1 MKAST
6 LMWLALIV
14 AVGVS
19 MFLLKYKVQALEE
32 ELVAK
37 QVQIAQDQD
46 AIRVLEAEWAYF
58 NDPDRLRR
66 LSAEHLGLVQ
76 PSADQVKTIAALPF
90 REGIVPLPK
99 SRDETASPALQSS
112 DRSLNHERASAAQ
125 PAATSAPRFL
135 SVGPVFFARIQR
147 YLMPAHAEEPFTA
160 EGVAP

>member
-6 LMWLALIV
+6 LMWLALTV

-19 MFLLKYKVQALEE
+19 MFLLKYKVQSLEE

-66 LSAEHLGLVQ
+66 LSAEHLGFVQ
-76 PSADQVKTIAALPF
+76 PSADHVKTIAALPF
-90 REGIVPLPK
+90 REGILRLSK
-99 SRDETASPALQSS
+99 SPEETAAPMLQSS
-112 DRSLNHERASAAQ
+112 VRPPNPERAPTDQAMAANS
-125 PAATSAPRFL
+125 TRSL

-147 YLMPAHAEEPFTA
+147 YLMPAHAEEPYTS
-160 EGVAP
+160 GGAP

>member
-6 LMWLALIV
+6 LMWLALTV

-19 MFLLKYKVQALEE
+19 MFLLKYKVQSLEE

-37 QVQIAQDQD
+37 QVQIAQDHD

-66 LSAEHLGLVQ
+66 LSAEHLGFVQ
-76 PSADQVKTIAALPF
+76 PSADQVKTIAVLPF

-99 SRDETASPALQSS
+99 THNENVAPMLQSS
-112 DRSLNHERASAAQ
+112 VRSLNHERASAEQ
-125 PAATSAPRFL
+125 TTAASSTRSL

-147 YLMPAHAEEPFTA
+147 YLMPARAEEPYVS
-160 EGVAP
+160 GGAP